1 MAKIV
6 GVDKARVGALKKWT
20 KQELAEECERLY
32 RQVRDYSKRLEAVQ
46 RRFHAATRSARQ
58 YRTALEGAMQTAN
71 SLRNLERYAREEYEF

>member
-6 GVDKARVGALKKWT
+6 EVDKARVDALKRWT

-32 RQVRDYSKRLEAVQ
+32 RQTRNYSKRLGVTQ
-46 RRFHAATRSARQ
+46 RRFHAAMRSARQ